1 MAKKKSRFIE
11 LADLLEKEFAKRPV
25 GAQAITLN
33 ELVRRFRISPGTA
46 KRILLE
52 LQLRGIIYSRIG
64 AGSFIAPVQRRKLIL
79 IVYDLYSALE
89 NADTFNTSFL
99 VRALIC
105 CNLQYPQ
112 YTVAAMD
119 FSDFMHNYELL
130 ETIYPQLKGVVLLRS
145 ILPYRKA
152 VERLRQIGITCAFY
166 GSSTWLRNLHDLDY
180 LIYNEKTIVEILLE
194 VLRERGCT
202 TPGFVGDLSFPVFQ
216 ERLRIFQKSA
226 IRFGMNYSS
235 RVVINTS
242 HAALD
247 DKNRLRR
254 YFCDVD
260 SIIATDDAKACQLCH
275 LAAKLGFS
283 VPDEI
288 AITGINN
295 IPNLE
300 LFSDP
305 GITTIALDSGTDAD
319 RLIGLLIKRIEYGEA
334 FQTESVI
341 QLIRRGSA

>member
-1 MAKKKSRFIE
+1 ME
-11 LADLLEKEFAKRPV
+11 TLL
-25 GAQAITLN
+25 G
-33 ELVRRFRISPGTA
+33 
-46 KRILLE
+46 
-52 LQLRGIIYSRIG
+52 
-64 AGSFIAPVQRRKLIL
+64 
-79 IVYDLYSALE
+79 
-89 NADTFNTSFL
+89 
-99 VRALIC
+99 
-105 CNLQYPQ
+105 
-112 YTVAAMD
+112 
-119 FSDFMHNYELL
+119 
-130 ETIYPQLKGVVLLRS
+130 
-145 ILPYRKA
+145 
-152 VERLRQIGITCAFY
+152 
-166 GSSTWLRNLHDLDY
+166 
-180 LIYNEKTIVEILLE
+180 

-202 TPGFVGDLSFPVFQ
+202 TPGFVGDLSSPVFQ

-235 RVVINTS
+235 RFVINTN
-242 HAALD
+242 HTALD

-275 LAAKLGFS
+275 LATKLGFS

-334 FQTESVI
+334 FQTESAI